1 MYQKQNYCIAN
12 FHVLKFSINKLTVY
26 CVCICVYRP
35 QQSMIV
41 LRRRIENFT
50 TLSSTIII
58 ISRGLICRKA
68 IGKTC
73 YKYYTHIIIFY
84 NWFDNFSIGHS
95 IDGYWLS
102 YFNRLLKT
110 CVIMTYMKIIIIIVI
125 EPRRIFSTIRYM
137 WEKHATPIGIY
148 IIKRYYVPTRAIS
161 LVIPVRIITRCVIR
175 VLTDETFGARHFAVD
190 KRRIPKR
197 AFIRILEFGKLFN
210 TFSA

>member
-1 MYQKQNYCIAN
+1 M
-12 FHVLKFSINKLTVY
+12 TVY
-26 CVCICVYRP
+26 CVWRIYVYRP

-58 ISRGLICRKA
+58 ISRGLIYRKA
-68 IGKTC
+68 VGKTC

-110 CVIMTYMKIIIIIVI
+110 CVIMTYMKIIIIIIVI
-125 EPRRIFSTIRYM
+125 ELRRIFSTIRYM
-137 WEKHATPIGIY
+137 WEKHATLIGIY
-148 IIKRYYVPTRAIS
+148 IIKRY
-161 LVIPVRIITRCVIR
+161 
-175 VLTDETFGARHFAVD
+175 
-190 KRRIPKR
+190 
-197 AFIRILEFGKLFN
+197 
-210 TFSA
+210 